1 MAYRN
6 WSSVVRLRAKG
17 VKLAALSVVGSILFV
32 SGLLGDLRGAEA
44 LAITQ
49 SVTQTGDFT
58 QDATYGLAT
67 SNTDRTY
74 ATSTTAT
81 PVAPG
86 AAVPDAIGAT
96 LTFTSRYSAL
106 FAADRDADGTG
117 TSTTGTL
124 NAKYQVNFSVTA
136 GAGFQYV
143 VQVDTRML
151 GELTAA
157 EDGKQTS
164 TGTIGN
170 VTGTYTGPGTTSGSL
185 NLTLAQTN
193 ATDTGVDVALSQTG
207 VFTITGLVGTGAAQ
221 NFVLDFTWN
230 MSATSETNGANVG
243 DEAAVRLGQTAL
255 TTLTGTTAGD
265 YPGGG
270 GDVPNRVSCDGSTD
284 MSSCDGHTVKVTVT
298 EIPAPPTISV
308 VALGLAAVSG
318 MSWRRWRRR

>member
-1 MAYRN
+1 MGYRDL
-6 WSSVVRLRAKG
+6 SSVVRLRASA
-17 VKLAALSVVGSILFV
+17 VKLSALSVVGAMLLA
-32 SGLLGDLRGAEA
+32 SGPLGDLREAEA
-44 LAITQ
+44 LAITSQ

-58 QDATYGLAT
+58 QDSTY
-67 SNTDRTY
+67 TDRTY

-81 PVAPG
+81 PVLPG
-86 AAVPDAIGAT
+86 GPVADSIGAT

-117 TSTTGTL
+117 TSTTGSL

-151 GELTAA
+151 GELTAVN
-157 EDGKQTS
+157 DGKQTS

-170 VTGTYTGPGTTSGSL
+170 VTGTYTGPGTTGGSL

-193 ATDTGVDVALSQTG
+193 ATDAGVDVSLSQTG
-207 VFTITGLVGTGAAQ
+207 VFTITGLVGTGAPQA
-221 NFVLDFTWN
+221 FVLDFTWS
-230 MSATSETNGANVG
+230 MSATSQTNGANIG

-265 YPGGG
+265 YPGAG
-270 GDVPNRVSCDGSTD
+270 GDVPSRVSCNGSTD
-284 MSSCDGHTVKVTVT
+284 LSTCDGHTVKVTVT
-298 EIPAPPTISV
+298 EIPAPPTLSV